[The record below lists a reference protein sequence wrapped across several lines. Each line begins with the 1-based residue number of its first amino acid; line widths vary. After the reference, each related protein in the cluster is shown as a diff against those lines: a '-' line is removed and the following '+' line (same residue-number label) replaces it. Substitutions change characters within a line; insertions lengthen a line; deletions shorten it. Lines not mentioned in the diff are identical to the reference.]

1 VDKLTFALSLLG
13 IAIAIL
19 ALGSKIKTGGSLVF
33 TIGFFMLVTG
43 GFASY
48 ANWLPQTKG
57 EVPAAVDTSSINVD
71 TMPTDK
77 LADMGAKIIF
87 EDAAAMKGAGKGQCP
102 LCHGFKAGEL
112 SERAPN
118 LAGIPT
124 RAGERVKSD
133 VYKTQV
139 ASVKEA
145 CSGCGRATTAIE
157 YIAESHS
164 CPSCFVVPGFGVKG
178 SNDKESPMPVIYK
191 APIELAIE
199 ELIAVDTWLFARE
212 GATPPSPKD
221 IRAAYEKFIPE
232 AERPKPGKTEEAG
245 AAAPKGPV
253 ILTGADKPQDIVM
266 KMGCIACHKIPTT
279 AGKFGT
285 VGPVLM
291 EGTNAKKRISSPEYQ
306 ARVKAGKAHA
316 MTPKEY
322 IMESITN
329 PNAFIVPGF
338 APKAN
343 PAESPMPKDFANKMT
358 YSAISNLADFLLSL
372 DAAAA
377 KKDGMLPAGG

>member
-1 VDKLTFALSLLG
+1 MDKLTFALSLLG
-13 IAIAIL
+13 IAIAIMV
-19 ALGSKIKTGGSLVF
+19 LGSKIKTGKSLVF

-48 ANWLPQTKG
+48 ANWLPQTRG

-71 TMPTDK
+71 TLSTDK

-87 EDAAAMKGAGKGQCP
+87 DDAAAMKGAGKGQCP

-124 RAGERVKSD
+124 RAGARIKAD

-139 ASVKEA
+139 TGVKEA

-164 CPSCFVVPGFGVKG
+164 CPTCFVVPGFGVKG
-178 SNDKESPMPVIYK
+178 SNDKESPMPVIHK
-191 APIELAIE
+191 APIELSID

-232 AERPKPGKTEEAG
+232 ADRPKPGKTEEAG
-245 AAAPKGPV
+245 AGAPKGPV
-253 ILTGADKPQDIVM
+253 ILSGADKPQDIVV

-279 AGKFGT
+279 AGKFGA

-306 ARVKAGKAHA
+306 ARVKAGKARA

-322 IMESITN
+322 IMESITD
-329 PNAFIVPGF
+329 PNAFIVSGF
-338 APKAN
+338 AQKAN
-343 PAESPMPKDFANKMT
+343 PGESLMPKDFANKMT